1 MFCRVRSMGL
11 SGIEAFPVMVEV
23 DISRG
28 ASGVTLIGLPL
39 TPPCGNP
46 GTGCAPPS
54 TTPGFIFQYPA
65 YWSIWLRRISAKPVR
80 FMTFLS

>member
-28 ASGVTLIGLPL
+28 VPEFTLIGLPDAAVR
-39 TPPCGNP
+39 NP